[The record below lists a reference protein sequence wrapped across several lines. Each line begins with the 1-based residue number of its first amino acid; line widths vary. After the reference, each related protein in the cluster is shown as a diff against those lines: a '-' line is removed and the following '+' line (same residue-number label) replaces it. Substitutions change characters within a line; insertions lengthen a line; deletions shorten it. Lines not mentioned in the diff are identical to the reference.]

1 MCLAMLRFEHVS
13 YIAQEVE
20 SDAPTTTFLK
30 GSGSQLFRDLI
41 LTIKMCQGPKGL
53 VQSLLHRQ

>member
-1 MCLAMLRFEHVS
+1 MLRFEHVS

-41 LTIKMCQGPKGL
+41 LTINMCQGPKGL